1 MSLPENHVGP
11 DTSRMTR
18 GPLVRPRIAL
28 VGNAGS
34 GKTTLARG
42 LARVLRIARL
52 ELDDLVWHRDRRRH
66 LVAPPAVAAAL
77 DGFVAAH
84 SEAGWV
90 VEGVYTRWIARA
102 LRRRRGEQ
110 LLVWLDL
117 DAELCAAR
125 VRARALPRAGF
136 KSDAEREQRR
146 QFVERW
152 AASYG
157 SRTDADSR
165 AGHAALFDGHEGA
178 KLRLSRA
185 EAAPEGHL
193 ARVVAL
199 LCDIRRRG

>member
-1 MSLPENHVGP
+1 MQ
-11 DTSRMTR
+11 
-18 GPLVRPRIAL
+18 LVRPRVAI

-84 SEAGWV
+84 DDGGWV
-90 VEGVYTRWIARA
+90 VEGVYTRWAARA
-102 LRRRRGEQ
+102 LRRRRGE
-110 LLVWLDL
+110 LLVWLDV
-117 DAELCAAR
+117 DAALCAAR
-125 VRARALPRAGF
+125 VRARALPSAGF

-146 QFVERW
+146 AFVERW
-152 AASYG
+152 AASYD
-157 SRTDADSR
+157 SRADADSR
-165 AGHAALFDGHEGA
+165 AGHGALYDAHEGA
-178 KLRLSRA
+178 KLRLSGGETEP
-185 EAAPEGHL
+185 EARL

-199 LCDIRRRG
+199 LAPGVEGIHRD